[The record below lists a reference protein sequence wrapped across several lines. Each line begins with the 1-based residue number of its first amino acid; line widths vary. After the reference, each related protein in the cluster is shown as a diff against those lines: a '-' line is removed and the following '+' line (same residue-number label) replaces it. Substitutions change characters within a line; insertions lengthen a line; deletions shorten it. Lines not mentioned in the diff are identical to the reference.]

1 MTQTI
6 APDVITHNESQM
18 KKNASTQAL
27 VHSIARHLKKTRDKQ
42 GLSLAATAQRTGV
55 SKAMLGQIERL
66 ESSPTI
72 ATLWKIANGLNTS
85 FSAFLAQSDDSHCR
99 HWVVDEEGMQIKTL
113 FPYHPQTHIESFVIT
128 LTNFHQQTS
137 SAHAIGVIEY
147 IYVLEGELALLHDGV
162 WQRLNAGDTV
172 QFHGDQPH
180 GYHAVSETCVFH
192 NTIYYP

>member
-18 KKNASTQAL
+18 KKHASSQVLIHA
-27 VHSIARHLKKTRDKQ
+27 IARHLKKTREKQ

-66 ESSPTI
+66 ESIPTI

-85 FSAFLAQSDDSHCR
+85 FSAFLAQSDDDHCR
-99 HWVVDEEGMQIKTL
+99 HWVVDEAGMQIKTL

-128 LTNFHQQTS
+128 LTNFHQQPS

-147 IYVLEGELALLHDGV
+147 IYVLEDRKSV
-162 WQRLNAGDTV
+162 V
-172 QFHGDQPH
+172 
-180 GYHAVSETCVFH
+180 
-192 NTIYYP
+192 